1 MSKSSQQQQRM
12 QADHVIRLFN
22 KCFLESE
29 HTVLVRGEGEPI
41 YQPASNRSQYHQV
54 VFAHGF
60 VRSALHEI
68 AHWTLAGRV
77 RRQLLDY
84 GYWYAPDG
92 RTAEQQARFEQV
104 EVSPQAIE
112 WLLSLAAGV
121 SFEVSVDNLAGGE
134 VTDRVK
140 FTRAIVARATE
151 RMRDGLPPRAERFMQ
166 ALCAERGFDMLTQDD
181 VTRAGHELIANEVAR
196 AALKDEVAAS
206 LMESA
211 KSA

>member
-1 MSKSSQQQQRM
+1 MSNTIQQQQNI
-12 QADHVIRLFN
+12 QADQMIRLFN
-22 KCFLESE
+22 ECFMESE
-29 HTVLVRGEGEPI
+29 NTVLVKGACEPI
-41 YQPASNRSQYHQV
+41 YRPASNRRAYHEV

-77 RRQLLDY
+77 RRHLLDY

-121 SFEVSVDNLAGGE
+121 AFEVSVDNLAGGD
-134 VTDRVK
+134 VSDRVA
-140 FTRAIVARATE
+140 FTQAVISRASL
-151 RMRDGLPPRAERFMQ
+151 RMTQGLPPRAEQFMH
-166 ALCAERGFDMLTQDD
+166 ALCAERGMMPLTLADI
-181 VTRAGHELIANEVAR
+181 TYAGEHLLANERNR
-196 AALKDEVAAS
+196 AALRNEAA
-206 LMESA
+206 A
-211 KSA
+211 

>member
-1 MSKSSQQQQRM
+1 MSNEIQQQYGI
-12 QADHVIRLFN
+12 QADQMIRLFN
-22 KCFLESE
+22 ECFMESE
-29 HTVLVRGEGEPI
+29 NTLLLKGEGEPI
-41 YQPASNRSQYHQV
+41 YRPASNRRPNNEV

-77 RRQLLDY
+77 RRNLLDY

-121 SFEVSVDNLAGGE
+121 TFEVSVDNLAGDDE
-134 VTDRVK
+134 SDRVA
-140 FTRAIVARATE
+140 FTRAVIARATV
-151 RMRDGLPPRAERFMQ
+151 RMTQGLPPRAEQFMH
-166 ALCAERGFDMLTQDD
+166 ALCAERGIMPLTLADIK
-181 VTRAGHELIANEVAR
+181 RAGEHLIANEKNR
-196 AALKDEVAAS
+196 AALRDDAA
-206 LMESA
+206 A
-211 KSA
+211 